1 MIVLPLLIILTT
13 LCIYD
18 ISDHCSSDQIV
29 CVIVNR
35 NIRGKIR
42 WRTGMKLNYFFTHP
56 FSNNNTTHRVVA
68 FVEVRAICDLVHSRR
83 LEMAI
88 LVASIFTS

>member
-1 MIVLPLLIILTT
+1 
-13 LCIYD
+13 
-18 ISDHCSSDQIV
+18 
-29 CVIVNR
+29 
-35 NIRGKIR
+35 
-42 WRTGMKLNYFFTHP
+42 MKLNYFFTHP
-56 FSNNNTTHRVVA
+56 FSNNNTTHPVVA

>member
-1 MIVLPLLIILTT
+1 
-13 LCIYD
+13 
-18 ISDHCSSDQIV
+18 
-29 CVIVNR
+29 
-35 NIRGKIR
+35 
-42 WRTGMKLNYFFTHP
+42 MKLNYFFTHP